1 MGMFDCLTRH
11 SILGAVLTCIVWYTG
26 SMFNSFFGKSAMKKF
41 PSPMTVT
48 IAQLLMV
55 NIILPFFLKEKM
67 PRVRMRDWTGWILPL
82 TFLKL
87 LASLSSQLSILKV
100 PVSYAHTVKACMPIF
115 TVILSR
121 IFLNQTHSTRAYLS
135 LVPIMAGVI
144 IASVTEI
151 EFNLVGL
158 ISALVSTLTFAVQNI
173 LSKKVM
179 KSGVNHI
186 ALLVFVS
193 RISFLCLFPYWFFKD
208 GYGIFF
214 GDSFTKLGD
223 DAFTVS
229 YELILG
235 GVCNSFQTIFAF
247 TFLSFVTP
255 VTYSVA
261 NVAKRIVIIFVSL
274 FVFKNPV
281 TATNILGI
289 LVAIGGIGLYNKAK
303 LDERKKML
311 MHNNETSG
319 NMPPPLPQYAGH
331 KSNGNNNTSGFVSGN
346 KIQQHYDRQS
356 HRRRMGSS
364 SSDPTTN
371 NSDNSHYNV
380 LHV

>member
-1 MGMFDCLTRH
+1 MFDEGGRW
-11 SILGAVLTCIVWYTG
+11 GFVRAVLTCAVWYIG
-26 SMFNSFFGKSAMKKF
+26 SMFNSIFGKSVMKKF

-55 NIILPFFLKEKM
+55 NLMLPFFLKEKM
-67 PRVRMRDWTGWILPL
+67 PRIQQRDWTGWILPL

-121 IFLNQTHSTRAYLS
+121 IFLKQKHSTMAYLS
-135 LVPIMAGVI
+135 LVPIMTGVI

-179 KSGVNHI
+179 KSGINHI

-193 RISFLCLFPYWFFKD
+193 RISFLCLFPVWFYED

-214 GDSFTKLGD
+214 GDSFAKLGD
-223 DAFTVS
+223 EAFTVT

-235 GVCNSFQTIFAF
+235 GICNSFQTIFAF
-247 TFLSFVTP
+247 TFLSYVTP

-261 NVAKRIVIIFVSL
+261 NVAKRIVIIFVSM
-274 FVFKNPV
+274 FIFRNPV
-281 TATNILGI
+281 TLPNIIGV
-289 LVAIGGIGLYNKAK
+289 LVAIGGIGMYNKAK
-303 LDERKKML
+303 LDERARML
-311 MHNNETSG
+311 MENNEKSG
-319 NMPPPLPQYAGH
+319 ELPPLPQYSPMKA
-331 KSNGNNNTSGFVSGN
+331 
-346 KIQQHYDRQS
+346 QQQQQQPYFGKT

-364 SSDPTTN
+364 NEDSTDVPRG
-371 NSDNSHYNV
+371 HYQV
-380 LHV
+380 MHV